1 MRIRESVALA
11 CLVLAA
17 SLGAQREPS
26 VEDLKY
32 PPLKEIKIPEVATFT
47 LSNGMRLYLLE
58 NHELPLVSGFALV
71 RTGNLF
77 DPPEKIGLAQITGS
91 VMRTGGTEA
100 RTGDEL
106 DELLEGMAASVE
118 SSVGETSGR
127 VSFSALKEN
136 TDQVLAVFKEVLASP
151 QFRQDKLDLIKTQ
164 IRGSIAR
171 RNDEAGAIAGRE
183 FTELVYGKQTP
194 YGWRIENEHLD
205 RIGRD
210 DLVAFYRRYY
220 FPANILLAVSGD
232 IDTAGMRARLEKLF
246 GDWQV
251 SQPPVPKFPEVVRR
265 PSPGV
270 YFAAKP
276 DVTQAFFALGHF
288 GGTLDDSDYA
298 ALEVMA
304 DILGG
309 GFRSRLVQRVRTE
322 LGYAYDISAYWG
334 ADYGHP
340 GLFTVSGSVRSAS
353 TTEALEVIR
362 QEIEKMRTAEVADAE
377 LRAAKDA
384 VLNSFV
390 FNFDRPARTLTRLV
404 TLDYYGYP
412 RDFLFRYQKAVAAV
426 TKADIL
432 RVAKERLRPED
443 FTIVAVGNAADF
455 GKPLSALGSPIKEIE
470 LK

>member
-1 MRIRESVALA
+1 VRIRESVALA